1 MIKTLLNLLFPKPCS
16 GCGTTLL
23 ESEHLVC
30 THCRHDMPFTQHHL
44 DNNNETAKKFRGR
57 LPVEHASSVV
67 YFHKEGIVQGLI
79 HNLKYRGKEEIGSMI
94 GEWYVHDLKEIEALK
109 DVTEIVPVPL
119 HRKRLRQ
126 RGYNQVEG
134 FGKALAE
141 GLGKTYN
148 DDILLRTQYT
158 KTQTKK
164 NLAARAE
171 IINESFDVSPTDSDK
186 GKHFLLVDDVITT
199 GATLEACGKAL
210 LKIPGAKVSII
221 TMAYAHS

>member
-1 MIKTLLNLLFPKPCS
+1 M
-16 GCGTTLL
+16 
-23 ESEHLVC
+23 
-30 THCRHDMPFTQHHL
+30 
-44 DNNNETAKKFRGR
+44 
-57 LPVEHASSVV
+57 EHASSVV

-79 HNLKYRGKEEIGSMI
+79 HNLKYRGKEEIGSMM
-94 GEWYVHDLKEIEALK
+94 GQWYVHDLKEIEALK
-109 DVTEIVPVPL
+109 DVTEVVPVPL
-119 HRKRLRQ
+119 HKKRLRE

-141 GLGKTYN
+141 GLGKNYN
-148 DDILLRTQYT
+148 EDILLRTHYT

-171 IINESFDVSPTDSDK
+171 IINESFDVTPTDSDN

-210 LKIPGAKVSII
+210 LRIPGAKVSII